1 MVSPGVGAHRDQHG
15 RMRHRIPL
23 PPDLGPHF
31 AVRDAA
37 AIGVGRK
44 RYSSRDLVRPFA
56 GVRSTAEPVTFD
68 DRVASYRP
76 RLRQG
81 QSFAGRTALRLWG
94 LPMPFRWAPGEP
106 LDVAVPTGTSPPRT
120 VGVRGR
126 RIAPGRADTWHVL
139 GVPTVDPVS
148 ALFLCAREFVPVA
161 TVATL
166 DALLTASDVYPGLRT
181 GRPVATVESIERHLA
196 RWGRFPGCGRIRD
209 ALPLARPGVESPK
222 ETETRLLLTT
232 FGLPEPSI
240 QHVVSVDGRFLAR
253 VDLAYPEHRIA
264 IEYEGDGHRT
274 DRDQW
279 RTDIRRQ
286 RDLEDHGWL
295 VIRVTELD
303 LRDGGGALAAR
314 VRRAIALHP
323 VRAHG

>member
-1 MVSPGVGAHRDQHG
+1 
-15 RMRHRIPL
+15 MRHRVPL
-23 PPDLGPHF
+23 PPYLGPHF

-44 RYSSRDLVRPFA
+44 RYSSRDLARPFA
-56 GVRSTAEPVTFD
+56 GVRSAIEPATFD
-68 DRVASYRP
+68 DRVASYLP
-76 RLRQG
+76 RLREG
-81 QSFAGRTALRLWG
+81 QAFAGRTALRLWG
-94 LPMPFRWAPGEP
+94 LPASVRWSPGEP
-106 LDVAVPTGTSPPRT
+106 LDVAVHTGTSPPRT
-120 VGVRGR
+120 IGVRGR
-126 RIAPGRADTWHVL
+126 RIAPGRADTWHIH

-148 ALFLCAREFVPVA
+148 ALFLCAREFASVPMVVA
-161 TVATL
+161 L
-166 DALLTASDVYPGLRT
+166 DALLTSSDVYPGLRT
-181 GRPVATVESIERHLA
+181 GRPVATIESIDRQLT

-222 ETETRLLLTT
+222 ETEARLLLRS
-232 FGLPEPSI
+232 FDLPEPAI

-253 VDLAYPEHRIA
+253 VDLAYPECRIA

-279 RTDIRRQ
+279 RIDIRRQ
-286 RDLEDHGWL
+286 RDLEDRGWL

-314 VRRAIALHP
+314 VRRALISRGG
-323 VRAHG
+323 VRG